1 MSLARSAPFCAHMLL
16 TSQSSPLD
24 CPCPCA
30 QDFDWLRRL
39 LSQEV
44 KSMCAPKGA
53 ERARDMQGEGC
64 TYLQVVD
71 AGEEL
76 DVTRFQGLS

>member
-1 MSLARSAPFCAHMLL
+1 
-16 TSQSSPLD
+16 
-24 CPCPCA
+24 
-30 QDFDWLRRL
+30 
-39 LSQEV
+39 
-44 KSMCAPKGA
+44 MCAPKGA

-76 DVTRFQGLS
+76 DVTRFQGFN

>member
-1 MSLARSAPFCAHMLL
+1 
-16 TSQSSPLD
+16 
-24 CPCPCA
+24 
-30 QDFDWLRRL
+30 
-39 LSQEV
+39 
-44 KSMCAPKGA
+44 MCAPKGA

-76 DVTRFQGLS
+76 DVTLASRGSADILEPGFPASKANLAVPGELAVGCAGYLGVRT